1 MLTGILLFE
10 DLYFVFYMTTKQ
22 KSSSSLGLSQG
33 IASSLLEKLAELDF
47 LRSGKTGPQCGVSS
61 GISR

>member
-10 DLYFVFYMTTKQ
+10 DLYFVFYMSPKQ

-33 IASSLLEKLAELDF
+33 TASSLVENWL
-47 LRSGKTGPQCGVSS
+47 SWTS
-61 GISR
+61 